1 MFNDRSSYWR
11 ISCNSQ
17 SIICDLNLRYCVKPI
32 NMEST
37 INKKIGRTLRLIRES
52 RNLKQSYVAERAG
65 YAGKST
71 YARIEAGTLKQV
83 GIEKIAEICNV
94 LDCNVSYVMLL
105 AVSQDFKYKLQT
117 WGEFYD
123 SIKGLTAEE
132 RVEKL
137 KLVNALFN
145 GNIPNDKP
153 SL

>member
-1 MFNDRSSYWR
+1 
-11 ISCNSQ
+11 
-17 SIICDLNLRYCVKPI
+17 
-32 NMEST
+32 MEST

-52 RNLKQSYVAERAG
+52 RNLKQTYVAEKVG

-83 GIEKIAEICNV
+83 AIEKIAEICRV
-94 LDCNVSYVMLL
+94 LDCNIFHLMLL
-105 AVSQDFKYKLQT
+105 AVSEDFKYKLQT
-117 WGEFYD
+117 WDEFYD

-132 RVEKL
+132 RVEML

-145 GNIPNDKP
+145 GNIPKDKP

>member
-1 MFNDRSSYWR
+1 
-11 ISCNSQ
+11 
-17 SIICDLNLRYCVKPI
+17 
-32 NMEST
+32 MESS

-94 LDCNVSYVMLL
+94 LDCNVSYMMLL

-117 WGEFYD
+117 WGDFYE
-123 SIKGLTAEE
+123 SIKGLSPNE
-132 RVEKL
+132 RKEMIM
-137 KLVNALFN
+137 LVDLLFKGTSPLN
-145 GNIPNDKP
+145 EIKQSDDE
-153 SL
+153 